1 MKLRIQNNL
10 GILGGT
16 FDPPHKGHLH
26 ISKLVIKKLYLTT
39 LYWAITKQ
47 NPLKK
52 TTPHNNENK
61 RKTLCR
67 QLTKS
72 EKKIKLF
79 NTSDVKNSNLT
90 INILRKIKK
99 KITKK
104 TNLFFIIGADN
115 LIRLHQWKDYKKIF
129 SLCTV
134 VVMNRIGYKKP
145 ALTSPAAKKFRKTKI
160 SLDTLL
166 KIGPKQKEWVYI
178 NNKGINVS
186 SSRLRISLY
195 K

>member
-52 TTPHNNENK
+52 TSPHSNENK

-67 QLTKS
+67 QLTRS
-72 EKKIKLF
+72 EKKIKLL
-79 NTSDVKNSNLT
+79 NTGDIKNSNLT

-145 ALTSPAAKKFRKTKI
+145 ALTSPAAKRFRKTKI

>member
-26 ISKLVIKKLYLTT
+26 ISKLVIKKLYLKT

-67 QLTKS
+67 QLTRG
-72 EKKIKLF
+72 EKKIKLL
-79 NTSDVKNSNLT
+79 NTSDIKNSNLT
-90 INILRKIKK
+90 INILQKIKK
-99 KITKK
+99 KINKK

-115 LIRLHQWKDYKKIF
+115 LVQLHQWKEYKKIF

-166 KIGPKQKEWVYI
+166 KMGPKQKEWVYI
-178 NNKGINVS
+178 DNKGINVS

>member
-1 MKLRIQNNL
+1 LKLRIQNNL

-72 EKKIKLF
+72 EKKIKLL
-79 NTSDVKNSNLT
+79 NTSDIKNSNLT

-115 LIRLHQWKDYKKIF
+115 LVQLHQWKDYKKIF

-145 ALTSPAAKKFRKTKI
+145 ALTSPAAKRFRKTKI

>member
-1 MKLRIQNNL
+1 MKLKIQNNL

-26 ISKLVIKKLYLTT
+26 ISKLVIKKLYLKT

-67 QLTKS
+67 QLTRG
-72 EKKIKLF
+72 EKKIKLL
-79 NTSDVKNSNLT
+79 NTSDIKNSNLT
-90 INILRKIKK
+90 INILQKIKK
-99 KITKK
+99 KINKK

-115 LIRLHQWKDYKKIF
+115 LVQLHQWKEYKKIF

-166 KIGPKQKEWVYI
+166 KMGPKQKEWVYI

>member
-26 ISKLVIKKLYLTT
+26 ISKLVIKKLDLKL
-39 LYWAITKQ
+39 LYWAITEQ
-47 NPLKK
+47 NPFKK

-61 RKTLCR
+61 RKILCR
-67 QLTKS
+67 QLTRG
-72 EKKIKLF
+72 EKKIKLL
-79 NTSDVKNSNLT
+79 NTSDIKNSNLT
-90 INILRKIKK
+90 INILQKIKK
-99 KITKK
+99 KISKK

-115 LIRLHQWKDYKKIF
+115 LVQLHQWKEYKKIF

-160 SLDTLL
+160 SLDNLL
-166 KIGPKQKEWVYI
+166 KMGPKQKEWVYI

>member
-72 EKKIKLF
+72 EKKIKLL
-79 NTSDVKNSNLT
+79 NTGDIKNSNLT

>member
-1 MKLRIQNNL
+1 LKLRIQNNL

-52 TTPHNNENK
+52 TTPHNNEKK

-115 LIRLHQWKDYKKIF
+115 LVQLHQWKDYKKIF

-145 ALTSPAAKKFRKTKI
+145 ALTSPAAKRFRKTKI

>member
-1 MKLRIQNNL
+1 LKLRIQNNL

-26 ISKLVIKKLYLTT
+26 ISKLAIKKLDLKL

-52 TTPHNNENK
+52 TSPHNNENK

-67 QLTKS
+67 QLTRS
-72 EKKIKLF
+72 EKKIKLL
-79 NTSDVKNSNLT
+79 NTGDIKNSNLT

-115 LIRLHQWKDYKKIF
+115 LIQLHQWKDYKKIF

-160 SLDTLL
+160 SLNTLL

>member
-1 MKLRIQNNL
+1 LKLRIQNNL

-26 ISKLVIKKLYLTT
+26 ISKLVIKKLDLKL

-52 TTPHNNENK
+52 ITPHNNENK
-61 RKTLCR
+61 RKILCK
-67 QLTKS
+67 QLTRG
-72 EKKIKLF
+72 EKKIKLL
-79 NTSDVKNSNLT
+79 NTSDIKNSNLT
-90 INILRKIKK
+90 INILQKIKK
-99 KITKK
+99 KISKK

-115 LIRLHQWKDYKKIF
+115 LVQLHQWKEYKKIF

-166 KIGPKQKEWVYI
+166 KMGPKQKEWVYI
-178 NNKGINVS
+178 DNKGINVS

>member
-26 ISKLVIKKLYLTT
+26 ISKLVIKKLDLKL

-52 TTPHNNENK
+52 TSPHNNENK

-67 QLTKS
+67 QLTRS
-72 EKKIKLF
+72 EKKIKLL
-79 NTSDVKNSNLT
+79 NMDDIKNSNLT

-115 LIRLHQWKDYKKIF
+115 LIQLHQWKNYKKIF

-134 VVMNRIGYKKP
+134 VVMNRIGYKQL
-145 ALTSPAAKKFRKTKI
+145 ALTSPAAKKFGKTKI
-160 SLDTLL
+160 SLHTLL

>member
-67 QLTKS
+67 QLTRD
-72 EKKIKLF
+72 EKKIKLL
-79 NTSDVKNSNLT
+79 NTSDIRNSNLT
-90 INILRKIKK
+90 INILQKIKK
-99 KITKK
+99 KINKK

-115 LIRLHQWKDYKKIF
+115 LVQLHQWKKYEKIF

-145 ALTSPAAKKFRKTKI
+145 ALASPAAKKFRKTKI

-178 NNKGINVS
+178 NNKGIKVS

>member
-26 ISKLVIKKLYLTT
+26 ISKLAIKKLDLKL

-52 TTPHNNENK
+52 TSPHNNENK

-67 QLTKS
+67 QLTRS
-72 EKKIKLF
+72 EKKIKLL
-79 NTSDVKNSNLT
+79 NTGDIKNSNLT

-115 LIRLHQWKDYKKIF
+115 LIQLHQWKDYKKIF

>member
-1 MKLRIQNNL
+1 M
-10 GILGGT
+10 GGT

-26 ISKLVIKKLYLTT
+26 ISKLVIKKLYLKT

-67 QLTKS
+67 QLTRG
-72 EKKIKLF
+72 EKKIKLL
-79 NTSDVKNSNLT
+79 NTSDIKNSNLT
-90 INILRKIKK
+90 INILQKIKK
-99 KITKK
+99 KISKK

-115 LIRLHQWKDYKKIF
+115 LVQLHQWKEYKKIF

-166 KIGPKQKEWVYI
+166 KMGPKQKEWVYI
-178 NNKGINVS
+178 NNKGIKVS

>member
-1 MKLRIQNNL
+1 MKLKIQNNL

-67 QLTKS
+67 QLTKN

-115 LIRLHQWKDYKKIF
+115 LVQLHQWKDYKKIF

-145 ALTSPAAKKFRKTKI
+145 ALTSPAAKRFRKTKI

>member
-26 ISKLVIKKLYLTT
+26 ISKLVIKKLDLKL

-52 TTPHNNENK
+52 TSPHNNENK

-67 QLTKS
+67 QLTRS
-72 EKKIKLF
+72 EKKIKLL
-79 NTSDVKNSNLT
+79 NTSDIKNSNLT
-90 INILRKIKK
+90 INILHKIKK
-99 KITKK
+99 KINKK

-115 LIRLHQWKDYKKIF
+115 LIQLHQWKNYKKIF

-134 VVMNRIGYKKP
+134 VVMNRIGYKKT
-145 ALTSPAAKKFRKTKI
+145 ALTSPAAKKFGKTKI
-160 SLDTLL
+160 SLHTLL

>member
-26 ISKLVIKKLYLTT
+26 ISKLVIKKLDLKL

-52 TTPHNNENK
+52 ITPHNNENK
-61 RKTLCR
+61 RKILCK
-67 QLTKS
+67 QLTRG
-72 EKKIKLF
+72 EKKIKLL
-79 NTSDVKNSNLT
+79 NTSDIKNSNLT
-90 INILRKIKK
+90 INILQKIKK
-99 KITKK
+99 KISKK

-115 LIRLHQWKDYKKIF
+115 LVQLHQWKEYKKIF

-166 KIGPKQKEWVYI
+166 KMGPKQKEWVYI

>member
-72 EKKIKLF
+72 EKKIKLL

-90 INILRKIKK
+90 INILRKIKE
-99 KITKK
+99 KINKK

-115 LIRLHQWKDYKKIF
+115 LVQLHQWKDYKKIF

-145 ALTSPAAKKFRKTKI
+145 ALTSPAAKRFRKTKI

>member
-26 ISKLVIKKLYLTT
+26 ISKLVIKKLYLKT

-67 QLTKS
+67 QLTRG
-72 EKKIKLF
+72 EKKIKLL
-79 NTSDVKNSNLT
+79 NTSDIKNSNLT
-90 INILRKIKK
+90 INILQKIKK
-99 KITKK
+99 KINKK

-115 LIRLHQWKDYKKIF
+115 LVQLHQWKEYKKIF

-145 ALTSPAAKKFRKTKI
+145 ALISPAAKKFRKTKI

-166 KIGPKQKEWVYI
+166 KMGPKQKEWVYI
-178 NNKGINVS
+178 DNKGINVS

>member
-26 ISKLVIKKLYLTT
+26 ISKLVIKKLYLKT

-67 QLTKS
+67 QLTRG
-72 EKKIKLF
+72 EKKIKLL
-79 NTSDVKNSNLT
+79 NTSDIKNSNLT
-90 INILRKIKK
+90 INILQRIKK
-99 KITKK
+99 KINKK

-115 LIRLHQWKDYKKIF
+115 LVQLHQWKEYKKIF

-166 KIGPKQKEWVYI
+166 KMGPKQKEWVYI
-178 NNKGINVS
+178 DNKGINVS

>member
-26 ISKLVIKKLYLTT
+26 ISKLVIKKLDLKL

-52 TTPHNNENK
+52 ITPHNNENK
-61 RKTLCR
+61 RKILCK
-67 QLTKS
+67 QLTRG
-72 EKKIKLF
+72 EKKIKLL
-79 NTSDVKNSNLT
+79 NTSDIKNSNLT
-90 INILRKIKK
+90 INILQKIKK
-99 KITKK
+99 KISKK

-115 LIRLHQWKDYKKIF
+115 LVQLHQWKEYKKIF

-145 ALTSPAAKKFRKTKI
+145 ALTSPAAKKFRKTKV

-166 KIGPKQKEWVYI
+166 KMGPKQKEWVYI
-178 NNKGINVS
+178 NNKGIKVS

>member
-1 MKLRIQNNL
+1 MKLKIQNNL

-67 QLTKS
+67 QLTKN

-115 LIRLHQWKDYKKIF
+115 LVQLHQWKDYKKIF

-166 KIGPKQKEWVYI
+166 KMGPKQKEWVYI

>member
-26 ISKLVIKKLYLTT
+26 ISKLVIKKLYLKT

-61 RKTLCR
+61 RKILCR
-67 QLTKS
+67 QLTRG
-72 EKKIKLF
+72 EKKIKLL
-79 NTSDVKNSNLT
+79 NTSDIKNSNLT
-90 INILRKIKK
+90 INILQKIKK
-99 KITKK
+99 KISKK

-115 LIRLHQWKDYKKIF
+115 LVQLHQWKEYKKIF

-166 KIGPKQKEWVYI
+166 KMGPKQKEWVYI

>member
-26 ISKLVIKKLYLTT
+26 ISKLVIKKLYLKT

-67 QLTKS
+67 QLTRG
-72 EKKIKLF
+72 EKKIKLL
-79 NTSDVKNSNLT
+79 NTSDIKNSNLT
-90 INILRKIKK
+90 INILQKIKK
-99 KITKK
+99 KINKK

-115 LIRLHQWKDYKKIF
+115 LVQLHQWKEYKKIF

-166 KIGPKQKEWVYI
+166 KMGPKQKEWVYI

>member
-67 QLTKS
+67 QLTRS
-72 EKKIKLF
+72 EKKIKLL
-79 NTSDVKNSNLT
+79 NTSDIKNSNLT
-90 INILRKIKK
+90 INILQKIKK

-115 LIRLHQWKDYKKIF
+115 LVQLHQWKDYKKIF

>member
-1 MKLRIQNNL
+1 LKLRIQNNL

-26 ISKLVIKKLYLTT
+26 ISKLVIKKLYLRT

-67 QLTKS
+67 QLTRS
-72 EKKIKLF
+72 EKKIKLL

-90 INILRKIKK
+90 INILQKIKK
-99 KITKK
+99 KINKK

-115 LIRLHQWKDYKKIF
+115 LVQLHQWKDYKKIF

-166 KIGPKQKEWVYI
+166 KVGPKQKEWVYI

>member
-26 ISKLVIKKLYLTT
+26 ISKLVIKKLYLRT

-67 QLTKS
+67 QLTRS
-72 EKKIKLF
+72 EKKIKLL

-90 INILRKIKK
+90 INILQKIKK
-99 KITKK
+99 KINKK

-115 LIRLHQWKDYKKIF
+115 LVQLHQWKDYKKIF

-166 KIGPKQKEWVYI
+166 KVGPKQKEWVYI

>member
-26 ISKLVIKKLYLTT
+26 ISKLVIKKLYLKT

-67 QLTKS
+67 QLTKG
-72 EKKIKLF
+72 EKKIKLL
-79 NTSDVKNSNLT
+79 NTSDIKNSNLT
-90 INILRKIKK
+90 INTLQRIKK
-99 KITKK
+99 KINKK

-115 LIRLHQWKDYKKIF
+115 LVQLHQWKEYKKIF

-145 ALTSPAAKKFRKTKI
+145 ALTSPAAKKFRKTKV

-166 KIGPKQKEWVYI
+166 KMGPKQKEWVYI

>member
-67 QLTKS
+67 QLTRS

-90 INILRKIKK
+90 INILREIKK

-115 LIRLHQWKDYKKIF
+115 LVQLHQWKDYKKIF

>member
-67 QLTKS
+67 QLTRS

-90 INILRKIKK
+90 INILRKIKE
-99 KITKK
+99 KINKK

-115 LIRLHQWKDYKKIF
+115 LVQLHQWKDYKKIF

>member
-26 ISKLVIKKLYLTT
+26 ISKLVIKKLYLKT

-67 QLTKS
+67 QLTRG
-72 EKKIKLF
+72 EKKIKLL
-79 NTSDVKNSNLT
+79 NTSDIKNSNLT
-90 INILRKIKK
+90 INILQKIKK
-99 KITKK
+99 KISKK

-115 LIRLHQWKDYKKIF
+115 LVQLHQWKEYKKIF

-166 KIGPKQKEWVYI
+166 KMGPKQKEWVYI
-178 NNKGINVS
+178 NNKGIKVS

>member
-26 ISKLVIKKLYLTT
+26 ISKLVIKKLDLKL

-52 TTPHNNENK
+52 ITPHNNENK
-61 RKTLCR
+61 RKILCR
-67 QLTKS
+67 QLTRG
-72 EKKIKLF
+72 EKKIKLL
-79 NTSDVKNSNLT
+79 NTSDIKNSNLT
-90 INILRKIKK
+90 INILQKIKK
-99 KITKK
+99 KISKK

-115 LIRLHQWKDYKKIF
+115 LVQLHQWKEYKKIF

-160 SLDTLL
+160 SLDNLL
-166 KIGPKQKEWVYI
+166 KMGPKQKEWVYI
-178 NNKGINVS
+178 NNKGIKVS

>member
-1 MKLRIQNNL
+1 LKLRIQNNL

-115 LIRLHQWKDYKKIF
+115 LVQLHQWKDYKKIF

-160 SLDTLL
+160 SLHTLL

-186 SSRLRISLY
+186 SSKLRISLY

>member
-1 MKLRIQNNL
+1 LKLRIQNNL

-115 LIRLHQWKDYKKIF
+115 LVQLHQWKDYKKIF

-145 ALTSPAAKKFRKTKI
+145 ALTSPAAKRFRKTKI

>member
-26 ISKLVIKKLYLTT
+26 ISKLVIKKLDLKL

-52 TTPHNNENK
+52 ITPHNNENK
-61 RKTLCR
+61 RKILCK
-67 QLTKS
+67 QLTRG
-72 EKKIKLF
+72 EKKIKLL
-79 NTSDVKNSNLT
+79 NTSDIKNSNLT
-90 INILRKIKK
+90 INILQKIKK
-99 KITKK
+99 KISKK

-115 LIRLHQWKDYKKIF
+115 LVQLHQWKEYKKIF

-160 SLDTLL
+160 SLDNLL
-166 KIGPKQKEWVYI
+166 KMGPKQKEWVYI
-178 NNKGINVS
+178 NNKGIKVS

>member
-26 ISKLVIKKLYLTT
+26 ISKLAIKKLDLKL

-52 TTPHNNENK
+52 TSPHNNENK

-67 QLTKS
+67 QLTRS
-72 EKKIKLF
+72 EKKIKLL
-79 NTSDVKNSNLT
+79 NTGDIKNSNLT

-99 KITKK
+99 KITKG

-115 LIRLHQWKDYKKIF
+115 LIQLHQWKDYKKIF

-160 SLDTLL
+160 SLNTLL

>member
-52 TTPHNNENK
+52 TSPHNNENK

-67 QLTKS
+67 QLTRS
-72 EKKIKLF
+72 EKKIKLL
-79 NTSDVKNSNLT
+79 NTGDIKNSNLT

-99 KITKK
+99 KITKE

-115 LIRLHQWKDYKKIF
+115 LVQLHQWKDYKKIF

-145 ALTSPAAKKFRKTKI
+145 SLTSPAAKKFRKTKI

>member
-26 ISKLVIKKLYLTT
+26 ISKLVIKKLYLRT

-67 QLTKS
+67 QLTRS
-72 EKKIKLF
+72 EKKIKLL

-90 INILRKIKK
+90 INILQKIKK
-99 KITKK
+99 KINKK

-115 LIRLHQWKDYKKIF
+115 LVQLHQWKDYKKIF

>member
-115 LIRLHQWKDYKKIF
+115 LVQLHQWKNYKKIF

-145 ALTSPAAKKFRKTKI
+145 ALTSPAAKRFRKTKI

>member
-26 ISKLVIKKLYLTT
+26 ISKLVIKKLYLKT

-67 QLTKS
+67 QLTKG
-72 EKKIKLF
+72 EKKIKLL
-79 NTSDVKNSNLT
+79 NTSDIKNSNLT
-90 INILRKIKK
+90 INTLKKIKK
-99 KITKK
+99 KINKK

-115 LIRLHQWKDYKKIF
+115 LVQLHQWKEYKKIF

-166 KIGPKQKEWVYI
+166 KMGPKQKEWVYI

>member
-26 ISKLVIKKLYLTT
+26 ISKLVIKKLYLKT

-67 QLTKS
+67 QLTRG
-72 EKKIKLF
+72 EKKIKLL
-79 NTSDVKNSNLT
+79 NTSDIKNSNLT
-90 INILRKIKK
+90 INILQKIKK
-99 KITKK
+99 KINKK

-115 LIRLHQWKDYKKIF
+115 LIQLHQWKEYKKIF

-166 KIGPKQKEWVYI
+166 KMGPKQKEWVYI